1 MGRDRFGE
9 LQGYGGRDDTAI
21 ELGAF
26 DARHTGYGNY
36 SSGADHNNN
45 SLSNNNNNTGYADG
59 KFFSLLD
66 SAKAQ
71 MEIIDENIKQI
82 AYWHEQALEATS
94 EHKYHQIIFDRDNLV
109 SETNGLISEVKQSLD
124 TLAQTVDDPSIPK
137 SQRIAQATR
146 QQSLAKKFS
155 EQLQRYHQ
163 MEYQYSKRN
172 RERLARQYRI
182 ARPDATEE
190 EVTKAIDN
198 DQAGQV
204 FAQSVMSSNRQ
215 HEARRVLRDVEE
227 RQADIKKI
235 EQTISKLAEMFV
247 EVSEMVNRQQEAI
260 DTIESAVEETHGHV
274 ESAQK
279 EVKQAIVYRIK
290 ARKKIWIAILIL
302 IILIVIIVVIVYF
315 TVIKK

>member
-1 MGRDRFGE
+1 ME
-9 LQGYGGRDDTAI
+9 
-21 ELGAF
+21 
-26 DARHTGYGNY
+26 
-36 SSGADHNNN
+36 
-45 SLSNNNNNTGYADG
+45 
-59 KFFSLLD
+59 FFKLLD

-71 MEIIDENIKQI
+71 MEVIEESIKQI

-109 SETNGLISEVKQSLD
+109 SETNAHISEVKQNLEN
-124 TLAQTVDDPSIPK
+124 LAQSVDDPAISK

-155 EQLQRYHQ
+155 ELLQRYHQ

-172 RERLARQYRI
+172 RDRLARQYRI
-182 ARPDATEE
+182 ARPDATDD
-190 EVTKAIDN
+190 EVAAAIDN

-204 FAQSVMSSNRQ
+204 FAQSVMSSSRQ
-215 HEARRVLRDVEE
+215 NDARRVLRDVEE

-235 EQTISKLAEMFV
+235 DQTISQLAEMFV
-247 EVSEMVNRQQEAI
+247 EISDMVNRQQETI
-260 DTIESAVEETHGHV
+260 DSIESAVEDTHGNV
-274 ESAQK
+274 ESAHK

-290 ARKKIWIAILIL
+290 ARKKIWIALLLL
-302 IILIVIIVVIVYF
+302 IIIIIIIVVIIYF

>member
-1 MGRDRFGE
+1 MGRDRFEE

-26 DARHTGYGNY
+26 DARNAGYSNY
-36 SSGADHNNN
+36 DNGA
-45 SLSNNNNNTGYADG
+45 NTDYAG
-59 KFFSLLD
+59 GQFFKLLD
-66 SAKAQ
+66 STKAQ
-71 MEIIDENIKQI
+71 MEAIEENIKQV

-109 SETNGLISEVKQSLD
+109 SETNGLISEVKQNLD
-124 TLAQTVDDPSIPK
+124 NLARAVEDPSISK

-155 EQLQRYHQ
+155 EMLQRYHQ

-172 RERLARQYRI
+172 RDRLARQYRI
-182 ARPDATEE
+182 ARPDATDE
-190 EVTKAIDN
+190 EVTAAIDSE
-198 DQAGQV
+198 QASQV
-204 FAQSVMSSNRQ
+204 FAQSVMASGRRQ
-215 HEARRVLRDVEE
+215 AARQVLQDVEA

-235 EQTISKLAEMFV
+235 EQTISHLAEMFV

-260 DTIESAVEETHGHV
+260 DNIESAVEETHGHV
-274 ESAQK
+274 DSAQK

-290 ARKKIWIAILIL
+290 ARKKIWIALLLL
-302 IILIVIIVVIVYF
+302 IIIIVIIVVIIYF

>member
-9 LQGYGGRDDTAI
+9 LQEYNPQSDTAI
-21 ELGAF
+21 ELGTF
-26 DARHTGYGNY
+26 DARHAGYGNAVVP
-36 SSGADHNNN
+36 SAGGG
-45 SLSNNNNNTGYADG
+45 GYGDG
-59 KFFSLLD
+59 QFFRLLD
-66 SAKAQ
+66 STKAQ
-71 MEIIDENIKQI
+71 MEAIEENIKQI
-82 AYWHEQALEATS
+82 SHWHEQALEATS
-94 EHKYHQIIFDRDNLV
+94 ENKYHQVIFDRDSLV
-109 SETNGLISEVKQSLD
+109 SETNGHISEVKQNLD
-124 TLAQTVDDPSIPK
+124 TLAQTVDDPNISK

-155 EQLQRYHQ
+155 ELLQRYHQ

-172 RERLARQYRI
+172 RERLGRQYRI

-190 EVTKAIDN
+190 EVASAIDN

-204 FAQSVMSSNRQ
+204 FAQAVMTSSRQ

-235 EQTISKLAEMFV
+235 EETISRLAEMFV
-247 EVSEMVNRQQEAI
+247 EVSEMVNRQQETI
-260 DTIESAVEETHGHV
+260 DTIESAVEDTHGNV

-290 ARKKIWIAILIL
+290 ARKKIWITVLIL
-302 IILIVIIVVIVYF
+302 IILIVIIVLIVYF

>member
-1 MGRDRFGE
+1 MGRDRFEE
-9 LQGYGGRDDTAI
+9 LQGGYGGQDDTAI

-26 DARHTGYGNY
+26 DARHAGYGNY
-36 SSGADHNNN
+36 DNGG
-45 SLSNNNNNTGYADG
+45 NTGYGDG
-59 KFFSLLD
+59 QFFKLLD

-71 MEIIDENIKQI
+71 MEVIEESIKQI

-109 SETNGLISEVKQSLD
+109 SETNAHISEVKQNLEN
-124 TLAQTVDDPSIPK
+124 LAQSVDDPAISK

-155 EQLQRYHQ
+155 ELLQRYHQ

-172 RERLARQYRI
+172 RDRLARQYRI
-182 ARPDATEE
+182 ARPDATDD
-190 EVTKAIDN
+190 EVAAAIDN

-204 FAQSVMSSNRQ
+204 FAQSVMSSSRQ
-215 HEARRVLRDVEE
+215 NDARRVLRDVEE

-235 EQTISKLAEMFV
+235 DQTISQLAEMFV
-247 EVSEMVNRQQEAI
+247 EISDMVNRQQETI
-260 DTIESAVEETHGHV
+260 DSIESAVEDTHGNV
-274 ESAQK
+274 ESAHK

-290 ARKKIWIAILIL
+290 ARKKIWIALLLL
-302 IILIVIIVVIVYF
+302 IIIIIIIVVIIYF

>member
-1 MGRDRFGE
+1 MGRDRFEE

-21 ELGAF
+21 EMGAF
-26 DARHTGYGNY
+26 DARHAGYGNA
-36 SSGADHNNN
+36 GN
-45 SLSNNNNNTGYADG
+45 SGYADG
-59 KFFSLLD
+59 QFFKLLD
-66 SAKAQ
+66 STKAQ
-71 MEIIDENIKQI
+71 MEAVDENIKQI

-94 EHKYHQIIFDRDNLV
+94 ENKYHQIIFDRDNLV

-124 TLAQTVDDPSIPK
+124 SLAQAVNDPSISK

-155 EQLQRYHQ
+155 ELLQHYHQ
-163 MEYQYSKRN
+163 MEYQFSKRN
-172 RERLARQYRI
+172 RDRLARQYRI
-182 ARPDATEE
+182 ARPNATDE
-190 EVTKAIDN
+190 EVAAAIDN
-198 DQAGQV
+198 DQASQV
-204 FAQSVMSSNRQ
+204 FAQSVMSSSRQ
-215 HEARRVLRDVEE
+215 DAARRVLRDVEE

-235 EQTISKLAEMFV
+235 DQTISRLAEMFV

-260 DTIESAVEETHGHV
+260 DTIESAVEDTHGHV

-290 ARKKIWIAILIL
+290 ARKKIWIALLLL
-302 IILIVIIVVIVYF
+302 IIIIVIVVVIIYF

>member
-1 MGRDRFGE
+1 MGRDRFNE
-9 LQGYGGRDDTAI
+9 LQGDYGENNDTSI

-26 DARHTGYGNY
+26 DARHAGYG
-36 SSGADHNNN
+36 GGDGGDADQQA
-45 SLSNNNNNTGYADG
+45 GG
-59 KFFSLLD
+59 QFFQMLD
-66 SAKAQ
+66 AVKGQ
-71 MEIIDENIKQI
+71 MEAIEENIKQV

-94 EHKYHQIIFDRDNLV
+94 EHKYHQVIFDRDNLV
-109 SETNGLISEVKQSLD
+109 SEMDGLISEVKQSLD
-124 TLAQTVDDPSIPK
+124 ALAQTVNDPRTPK
-137 SQRIAQATR
+137 SQRVAQATR
-146 QQSLAKKFS
+146 QQNLAKKFS

-172 RERLARQYRI
+172 RERLGRQYRI
-182 ARPDATEE
+182 ARPDATDE
-190 EVTKAIDN
+190 EVASAIDS

-204 FAQSVMSSNRQ
+204 FAQSVMNTSKQ

-235 EQTISKLAEMFV
+235 EQTISRLAEMFV

-260 DTIESAVEETHGHV
+260 DSIEDAVEDTHGHV

-279 EVKQAIVYRIK
+279 EVKQAIVWRIK
-290 ARKKIWIAILIL
+290 ARKKMWIALLIL